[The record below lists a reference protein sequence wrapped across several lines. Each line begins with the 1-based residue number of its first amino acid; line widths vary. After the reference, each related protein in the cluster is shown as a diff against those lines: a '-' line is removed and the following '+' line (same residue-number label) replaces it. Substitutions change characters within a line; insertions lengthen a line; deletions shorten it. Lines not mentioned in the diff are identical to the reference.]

1 MNLFCCRRFIFCR
14 RFIAFFLAA
23 LFRCHRFSLFV
34 AALFCCRSPVF
45 LLPLHFVVATLLFS
59 CCCSLCCHR
68 FTFFLLLLIMLS
80 PLYFFVTS
88 LVFCCHLIGEGNI
101 KWQEKIKRRQSN
113 NKAAKKIWTGCVW
126 PFWASV
132 ILITLIRRYTDINT
146 LKNAQLF
153 SLSICSQLCNSN
165 KLFLYEGNIDFERD
179 VILVP
184 LSKKHVN
191 KRRTYLC
198 LYLERNSRRQQKYF
212 SNIGENVRNN

>member
-14 RFIAFFLAA
+14 RFIYLFFFFCRFISLSLLQSFCC
-23 LFRCHRFSLFV
+23 LFILLLVSSLFV
-34 AALFCCRSPVF
+34 AA
-45 LLPLHFVVATLLFS
+45 
-59 CCCSLCCHR
+59 SLCCRR

-101 KWQEKIKRRQSN
+101 KWQEKIKRRRSN

-132 ILITLIRRYTDINT
+132 ILITLIRRYTGIII

-153 SLSICSQLCNSN
+153 SLSICSQLCNSK

-191 KRRTYLC
+191 QRRDYLC
-198 LYLERNSRRQQKYF
+198 LYLERNTRRQQKYF
-212 SNIGENVRNN
+212 SNIRENVRNN